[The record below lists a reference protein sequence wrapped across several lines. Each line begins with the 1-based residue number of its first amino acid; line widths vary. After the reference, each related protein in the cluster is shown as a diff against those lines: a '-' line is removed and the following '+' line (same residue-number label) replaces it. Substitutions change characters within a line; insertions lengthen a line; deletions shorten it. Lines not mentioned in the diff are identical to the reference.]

1 MRERREG
8 VPIGI
13 ERNFR
18 KREKYYS
25 TVGWKSA
32 ESSIG
37 RVIERSA
44 GNEMKDPRRICFASK
59 LSAVGQRYFFKCPW

>member
-1 MRERREG
+1 MREGREG

-18 KREKYYS
+18 KREKCYS

-37 RVIERSA
+37 RVIE
-44 GNEMKDPRRICFASK
+44 MKDAEDLFCFKAFRCWTA
-59 LSAVGQRYFFKCPW
+59 LLF